1 MTNMKRSETVEGTR
15 PYDMTERARAAAA
28 TGKRILDAARN
39 RFSTMTFDQVTL
51 NDVADDAG
59 VTVQTVIRRFGS
71 KEDLFTYLA
80 ERESARILAEREPG
94 GSTDGSLEAAL
105 QTLVDHYE
113 RDGETVL
120 NLLAQESRFPMI
132 AEVVASGRDF
142 HEKWVEEHCRS
153 VLEGAKGKELGRR
166 LQAAVAATDIYT
178 WKLLRLDRG
187 LSRDEV
193 IKTMRILLEGLEKT
207 GNR

>member
-1 MTNMKRSETVEGTR
+1 MKKEPTVERAR

-28 TGKRILDAARN
+28 TGERILEAARN
-39 RFSTMTFDQVTL
+39 RFSRLPFDQVTL

-59 VTVQTVIRRFGS
+59 VTVQTVIRHFGS

-80 ERESARILAEREPG
+80 ERESARILSEREPDR
-94 GSTDGSLEAAL
+94 SSDGSLEAAL
-105 QTLVDHYE
+105 QILVDHYE

-132 AEVVASGRDF
+132 AEVVASGRNL
-142 HEKWVEEHCRS
+142 HEEWVEEHCRP
-153 VLEGAKGKELGRR
+153 VLEGVKGEEQRRR
-166 LQAAVAATDIYT
+166 LQAAVAATDVYT

-187 LSRDEV
+187 LSREEV

-207 GNR
+207 GEK